1 MTSGRIAADLRF
13 RLTTAH
19 DAARGW
25 QAIWWPGIRPLVISA
40 ALSGLLLCAYYV
52 IADEVVEDRRD
63 RFDDAV
69 SRTVSGWASP
79 FLTWA
84 MRLVTHLGSTAVT
97 NLIYVA
103 MAAWLIGLGR
113 RRAGILTA
121 TVAVGSQVLVEVM
134 KQISQRTRPE
144 VFTPLVDV
152 GGYSFPSGH
161 TFAAVVAYGLV
172 AALIAARLPGRA
184 RLVPWAVWAVI
195 VAAVGFSRVYLGAH
209 YATDAL
215 GSLLLGGAWL
225 VTWLAIME
233 LAERPH
239 RFMPDRHGPS
249 RDRALHPQ

>member
-1 MTSGRIAADLRF
+1 MTSGRTAPNLRLRLAA
-13 RLTTAH
+13 AH
-19 DAARGW
+19 DAARSL
-25 QAIWWPGIRPLVISA
+25 QAIWWPGIQPLVISA
-40 ALSGLLLCAYYV
+40 ALSGVLLCAYYV

-69 SRTVSGWASP
+69 SRTVGGWEAP

-113 RRAGILTA
+113 RRAGVLTA
-121 TVAVGSQVLVEVM
+121 TVAIGSQVLVQVM
-134 KQISQRTRPE
+134 KQLSHRARPE
-144 VFTPLVDV
+144 VFTPLVDA

-161 TFAAVVAYGLV
+161 TFAATVAYGLV
-172 AALIAARLPGRA
+172 AALIAGRLSGRL

-195 VAAVGFSRVYLGAH
+195 VVVVGFSRVYLGAH
-209 YATDAL
+209 YATDTL

-239 RFMPDRHGPS
+239 RFLPPR
-249 RDRALHPQ
+249 RDARSKRTFPGR